1 MIQALPAPAASAP
14 FDPEE
19 QRRWDEALRLAGCGW
34 RRRRPCPGRSSPP
47 SHLRRADWAEAAL
60 KALPA
65 DRAGGGPPRERGR
78 RRHVGA
84 GRGRRDGVPP
94 RGPALRHP
102 ARRRGGPARPHA
114 QRALRRAPAAPG
126 HGAIPVLPENV
137 AAFEQ
142 AAGIPG
148 DQLRLWIAARQ
159 LARRRVVE
167 GADWLVGHLA
177 ALLEQVAAATDPGR
191 PAWPT
196 ASRAST

>member
-19 QRRWDEALRLAGCGW
+19 QRRWDEALRLAELWLAPATTLSGEVVSAK
-34 RRRRPCPGRSSPP
+34 P
-47 SHLRRADWAEAAL
+47 LRRADWAEAAL
-60 KALPA
+60 KALPH

-78 RRHVGA
+78 RR
-84 GRGRRDGVPP
+84 
-94 RGPALRHP
+94 
-102 ARRRGGPARPHA
+102 RRRRPRSPPMVSRLGSLLYGIQLGGAVGQLARTLSAHYDVLLP
-114 QRALRRAPAAPG
+114 APG
-126 HGAIPVLPENV
+126 RGAIPVLRENV

-148 DQLRLWIAARQ
+148 DQLRLWIAAGQ

-196 ASRAST
+196 TSRAST